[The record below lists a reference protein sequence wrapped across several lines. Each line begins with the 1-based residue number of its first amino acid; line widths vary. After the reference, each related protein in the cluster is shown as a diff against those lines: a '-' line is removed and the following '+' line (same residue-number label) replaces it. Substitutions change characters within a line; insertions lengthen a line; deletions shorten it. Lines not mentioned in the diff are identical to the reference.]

1 MEEKVILNTILNLSK
16 NMGDL
21 LLHGTIE
28 SNDDVILKRFN
39 NSLNS
44 YLDIQSRIFRLME
57 EKGYY
62 KLDSIEDKKIK
73 EIREKYSN

>member
-1 MEEKVILNTILNLSK
+1 MEEKVILNTLLNLSK

-39 NSLNS
+39 NSLNN
-44 YLDIQSRIFRLME
+44 YLDIQSRIFRIME

-62 KLDSIEDKKIK
+62 NLASVEEKKIK

>member
-62 KLDSIEDKKIK
+62 KLDSVEDKKIK